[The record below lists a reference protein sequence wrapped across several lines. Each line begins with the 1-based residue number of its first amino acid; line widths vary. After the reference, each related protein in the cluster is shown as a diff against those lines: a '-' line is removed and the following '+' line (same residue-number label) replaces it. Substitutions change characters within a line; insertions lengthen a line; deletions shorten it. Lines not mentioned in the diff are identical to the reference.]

1 MQGPREHPSSPPM
14 KKRIYRLDVSHGT
27 EAGRTWHRHSREVT
41 PAWFCVSSKADLA
54 LGYVERKDRDEPADR
69 DLFRAESAA
78 GETEIVS
85 AFGGVTRWSGSSKP
99 FEKI

>member
-1 MQGPREHPSSPPM
+1 MQGPREHQSSPPM
-14 KKRIYRLDVSHGT
+14 KSVSIVLMLAMAPRLDGAVLKC
-27 EAGRTWHRHSREVT
+27 RTWHRHSREVT

-85 AFGGVTRWSGSSKP
+85 AFGGVTRWSGS
-99 FEKI
+99 